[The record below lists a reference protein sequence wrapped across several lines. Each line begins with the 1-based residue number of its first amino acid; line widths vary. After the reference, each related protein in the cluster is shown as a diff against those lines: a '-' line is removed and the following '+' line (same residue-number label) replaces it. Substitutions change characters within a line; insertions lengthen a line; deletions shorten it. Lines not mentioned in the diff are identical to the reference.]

1 MLEHG
6 GRLRAAAREFGVP
19 LSDWLDLSTGIAPYG
34 FDLPDIP
41 ADVWVRLPET
51 DDALESAARDYY
63 HAESLLP
70 VAGSQAAIQVLPR
83 LRRQSQVGIISPC
96 YGEHAEAW
104 RRGGHRLVEFSEGGV
119 PRALDQLDVLVVVN
133 PNNPTGRLLSPAQ
146 LLDWHAQLAARGG
159 WLIVDEAFIDPTP
172 AQSLAMHSHL
182 PGLIVLRSF
191 GKFFAMAGARLG
203 FVLAEDELLGQL
215 GDTLGPWP
223 IAGPSRFMGIS
234 LLTDCRGQRLQRERL
249 QADAERLAQLLT
261 AHALPPTGG
270 CGLFQWVATEASNRL
285 YEFFAKQ
292 GILVRRYRYPSS
304 LRFGLPGDEL
314 GWARLA
320 DALATSREINAWAP

>member
-6 GRLRAAAREFGVP
+6 GRLRAAARDFNVP

-34 FDLPDIP
+34 FDLPSIP
-41 ADVWVRLPET
+41 ADAWRRLPEA
-51 DDALESAARDYY
+51 DDVLDVAARDYY
-63 HAESLLP
+63 RAESLLP

-83 LRRQSQVGIISPC
+83 LRRQLQVGIISPC

-104 RRGGHRLVEFSEGGV
+104 RREGHRLIEFSEGGV
-119 PRALDQLDVLVVVN
+119 TRALDQLDVLVVVN
-133 PNNPTGRLLSPAQ
+133 PNNPTGRLLPPAQ

-203 FVLAEDELLGQL
+203 FVLAETALLSQLDEA
-215 GDTLGPWP
+215 LGPWP
-223 IAGPSRFMGIS
+223 IAGPSRYIGIA
-234 LLTDCRGQRLQRERL
+234 LLADRRGQSQQRERL
-249 QADAERLAQLLT
+249 LADAERLAQLLT
-261 AHALPPTGG
+261 AHGLPPTGG
-270 CGLFQWVATEASNRL
+270 CGLFQWVATQASDRL
-285 YEFFAKQ
+285 YEFLAKQ
-292 GILVRRYRYPSS
+292 GILVRRYRYPAS
-304 LRFGLPGDEL
+304 LRFGLPADEP

-320 DALATSREINAWAP
+320 NALVTFQEIDRWAP